1 MYFSDARLAR
11 ILMDRNV
18 EEASRPAH
26 PQHRVHSMEKAPAGW
41 QAMLAHLGAWLVALG
56 ERLAQ
61 YAPVQPS
68 F

>member
-1 MYFSDARLAR
+1 MNSSDARLAR

-18 EEASRPAH
+18 EEASRSAY
-26 PQHRVHSMEKAPAGW
+26 PQHRAGSVEKAPLGW
-41 QAMLAHLGAWLVALG
+41 QAVLAQLGTWLVALG

-68 F
+68 L

>member
-1 MYFSDARLAR
+1 MNSADARLAR

-18 EEASRPAH
+18 EEASRPAYG
-26 PQHRVHSMEKAPAGW
+26 QHRADSMEKAPLGW
-41 QAMLAHLGAWLVALG
+41 QAMLAQLGAWLVALG

-68 F
+68 L

>member
-1 MYFSDARLAR
+1 MNSSDARLAR

-18 EEASRPAH
+18 AEASRSAQ
-26 PQHRVHSMEKAPAGW
+26 PQHRAGSVEKAFLGW
-41 QAMLAHLGAWLVALG
+41 QAVLAQLGAWLVALG

-68 F
+68 L